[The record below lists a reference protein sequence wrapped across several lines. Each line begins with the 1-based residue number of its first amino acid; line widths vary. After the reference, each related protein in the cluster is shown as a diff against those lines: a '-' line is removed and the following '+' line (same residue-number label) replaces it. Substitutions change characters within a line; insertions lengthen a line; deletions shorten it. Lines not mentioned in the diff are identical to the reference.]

1 MIQLGGNS
9 TPFAILTLFN
19 NFRDN
24 LIIINVMGVLFRKI
38 TKYF

>member
-1 MIQLGGNS
+1 MIQLGGNN

-24 LIIINVMGVLFRKI
+24 LIILMLWEFSLEK
-38 TKYF
+38 